1 MENLQFATL
10 NLKLYNFFT
19 FKYMNAALENA
30 FSALTREGEFIIY
43 YLSCLMP
50 WRLKLTIQ
58 ICYRVSVFLELKPWF
73 QASNIFRLG
82 ACEQP
87 HEPAVFVLFILL

>member
-1 MENLQFATL
+1 
-10 NLKLYNFFT
+10 
-19 FKYMNAALENA
+19 MNAALENA

-73 QASNIFRLG
+73 QASHIFRLG

-87 HEPAVFVLFILL
+87 QEPVVFVLFILL